1 MSLSKIGKVSNA
13 VKLLNTAATSGD
25 IATGISSLSNS
36 LRAAGNMSAGVNWI
50 SKYGK
55 VLDSGIAYQALKQAF
70 PEESLTEDMLAKIGY
85 TANGAGKVG
94 NASKFSSVGST
105 FAGLGTFL
113 KSIWPVLAVVGGIAA
128 GTAAWKWADDKF
140 TITKATAKKHSDE
153 SAQAYQNAKTEL
165 STKQSQYDTNQDRI
179 HELRA
184 TQNRTSDE
192 NAELSQLTKE
202 NSLLGTQVSVQK
214 KLVDAKAQQQ
224 AIDADM
230 NLNKKYTTTCDSQW
244 GYTPLILC
252 KTTSSSTLPREYSI
266 QNNSDCW
273 EDYVYPTIK
282 VSPKSHGIITIKN
295 KTDNGRTMKI
305 NALKSD
311 DFYIDCRNLKI
322 YDITKSIVS
331 FEDLGIEDIDD
342 IYWPR
347 LAYGENIFEF
357 TGDAT
362 FEISYREPRKVGAFA

>member
-1 MSLSKIGKVSNA
+1 
-13 VKLLNTAATSGD
+13 
-25 IATGISSLSNS
+25 
-36 LRAAGNMSAGVNWI
+36 
-50 SKYGK
+50 
-55 VLDSGIAYQALKQAF
+55 
-70 PEESLTEDMLAKIGY
+70 MLQFEF
-85 TANGAGKVG
+85 NG
-94 NASKFSSVGST
+94 
-105 FAGLGTFL
+105 
-113 KSIWPVLAVVGGIAA
+113 
-128 GTAAWKWADDKF
+128 
-140 TITKATAKKHSDE
+140 H
-153 SAQAYQNAKTEL
+153 
-165 STKQSQYDTNQDRI
+165 
-179 HELRA
+179 
-184 TQNRTSDE
+184 TSDE
-192 NAELSQLTKE
+192 YGLIVTRIEENDTLVNRSLQLGEKNKYRPRENHFGTIYGDNYSFKMGVMRNPCRNKNVVPELKNGILKYDPTYTPYLDNGIIKFPMNYTADIKNGIIIPNDSDYLTSNNIRIINAWLTSPQYPRLLKFIGDDYFSEEIEFFATITEVSTEHASLPYELT
-202 NSLLGTQVSVQK
+202 
-214 KLVDAKAQQQ
+214 
-224 AIDADM
+224 
-230 NLNKKYTTTCDSQW
+230 YTVTCDSQW

-252 KTTSSSTLPREYSI
+252 KTTSSSTLTREYSI

-273 EDYVYPTIK
+273 EDYVYPIIK

-295 KTDNGRTMKI
+295 KTDNDRTMKI

>member
-1 MSLSKIGKVSNA
+1 
-13 VKLLNTAATSGD
+13 
-25 IATGISSLSNS
+25 
-36 LRAAGNMSAGVNWI
+36 
-50 SKYGK
+50 
-55 VLDSGIAYQALKQAF
+55 
-70 PEESLTEDMLAKIGY
+70 MLQFEF
-85 TANGAGKVG
+85 NG
-94 NASKFSSVGST
+94 
-105 FAGLGTFL
+105 
-113 KSIWPVLAVVGGIAA
+113 
-128 GTAAWKWADDKF
+128 
-140 TITKATAKKHSDE
+140 H
-153 SAQAYQNAKTEL
+153 
-165 STKQSQYDTNQDRI
+165 
-179 HELRA
+179 
-184 TQNRTSDE
+184 TSDE
-192 NAELSQLTKE
+192 YGLIVTRIEENDTLVNRSLQLGEKNKYRPKE
-202 NSLLGTQVSVQK
+202 NQFGTLYGDNYSFKMGVMRNPCRNKNVVPELKNGILRYDPTYTPYLDNGILKFSMNYTADIKNGIIIPNDSDYLTSNNIRIINAWLTSPQYPRLLKFIGDDYFSEEIEFFATITEVSTEHASLPYELT
-214 KLVDAKAQQQ
+214 
-224 AIDADM
+224 
-230 NLNKKYTTTCDSQW
+230 YTVTCDSQW

-252 KTTSSSTLPREYSI
+252 KITSSSTLTREYSI

-295 KTDNGRTMKI
+295 KTDNDGTMKI

>member
-1 MSLSKIGKVSNA
+1 
-13 VKLLNTAATSGD
+13 
-25 IATGISSLSNS
+25 
-36 LRAAGNMSAGVNWI
+36 
-50 SKYGK
+50 
-55 VLDSGIAYQALKQAF
+55 
-70 PEESLTEDMLAKIGY
+70 MLQFEF
-85 TANGAGKVG
+85 NG
-94 NASKFSSVGST
+94 
-105 FAGLGTFL
+105 
-113 KSIWPVLAVVGGIAA
+113 
-128 GTAAWKWADDKF
+128 
-140 TITKATAKKHSDE
+140 H
-153 SAQAYQNAKTEL
+153 
-165 STKQSQYDTNQDRI
+165 
-179 HELRA
+179 
-184 TQNRTSDE
+184 TSDE
-192 NAELSQLTKE
+192 YGLIVTRIEENDTLVNRSLQLGEKNKYRPKE
-202 NSLLGTQVSVQK
+202 NQFGTLYSDNYSFKMGVMRNPCRNKNVVPELKNGILKYDPTYTPYLDNGILKFSMNYTADIKNGIIIPNDSDYLTSNNIRIINAWLTSPQYPRLLKFIGDDYFSEEIEFFATITEVSTEHASLPYELT
-214 KLVDAKAQQQ
+214 
-224 AIDADM
+224 
-230 NLNKKYTTTCDSQW
+230 YTVTCDSQW

-252 KTTSSSTLPREYSI
+252 KTTSSSTLTREYSI

-295 KTDNGRTMKI
+295 KTDNNGTMRI
-305 NALKSD
+305 NALKND

>member
-1 MSLSKIGKVSNA
+1 
-13 VKLLNTAATSGD
+13 
-25 IATGISSLSNS
+25 
-36 LRAAGNMSAGVNWI
+36 
-50 SKYGK
+50 
-55 VLDSGIAYQALKQAF
+55 
-70 PEESLTEDMLAKIGY
+70 MLQFEF
-85 TANGAGKVG
+85 NG
-94 NASKFSSVGST
+94 
-105 FAGLGTFL
+105 
-113 KSIWPVLAVVGGIAA
+113 
-128 GTAAWKWADDKF
+128 
-140 TITKATAKKHSDE
+140 H
-153 SAQAYQNAKTEL
+153 
-165 STKQSQYDTNQDRI
+165 
-179 HELRA
+179 
-184 TQNRTSDE
+184 TSDE
-192 NAELSQLTKE
+192 YGLIVTRIEENDTLVNRSLQLGEKNKYRPKE
-202 NSLLGTQVSVQK
+202 NQFGTLYGDNYSFKMGVMRNPCRNKNVVPELKNGILKYDPTYTPYLDNGLLKFSMNYTADIKNGIIIPNDSDYLTSNNIRIINAWLTSPQYPRLLKFIGDDYFSEEIEFFATITEVSTEHASLPYELT
-214 KLVDAKAQQQ
+214 
-224 AIDADM
+224 
-230 NLNKKYTTTCDSQW
+230 YTVTCDSQW

-295 KTDNGRTMKI
+295 KTDNDRTMKI

-322 YDITKSIVS
+322 YDITNSIVS
-331 FEDLGIEDIDD
+331 FEDLGIENIDD

>member
-1 MSLSKIGKVSNA
+1 
-13 VKLLNTAATSGD
+13 
-25 IATGISSLSNS
+25 
-36 LRAAGNMSAGVNWI
+36 
-50 SKYGK
+50 
-55 VLDSGIAYQALKQAF
+55 
-70 PEESLTEDMLAKIGY
+70 MLQFEF
-85 TANGAGKVG
+85 NG
-94 NASKFSSVGST
+94 
-105 FAGLGTFL
+105 
-113 KSIWPVLAVVGGIAA
+113 
-128 GTAAWKWADDKF
+128 
-140 TITKATAKKHSDE
+140 H
-153 SAQAYQNAKTEL
+153 
-165 STKQSQYDTNQDRI
+165 
-179 HELRA
+179 
-184 TQNRTSDE
+184 TSDE
-192 NAELSQLTKE
+192 YGLIVTRIEENDTLVNRSLQLGEKNKYRPKE
-202 NSLLGTQVSVQK
+202 NQFGTLYSDNYSFKMGVMRNPCRNKNVVPELKNGILKYDPTYTPYLDNGILKFSMNYTADIKNGIIIPNDSDYLTSNNIRIINAWLTSPQYPRLLKFIGDDYFSEEIEFFATITEVSTEHASLPYELT
-214 KLVDAKAQQQ
+214 
-224 AIDADM
+224 
-230 NLNKKYTTTCDSQW
+230 YTVTCDSQW

-252 KTTSSSTLPREYSI
+252 KITSSSTLTREYSI

-282 VSPKSHGIITIKN
+282 VSPKSHGVITIKN
-295 KTDNGRTMKI
+295 KTDNDGTMKI

>member
-1 MSLSKIGKVSNA
+1 MGVMRNPCRNKNVVPELKN
-13 VKLLNTAATSGD
+13 
-25 IATGISSLSNS
+25 GIL
-36 LRAAGNMSAGVNWI
+36 
-50 SKYGK
+50 KYDPTYTPY
-55 VLDSGIAYQALKQAF
+55 LDNGILKF
-70 PEESLTEDMLAKIGY
+70 SMNY
-85 TANGAGKVG
+85 TADIKNGIIIPNDSDYLTSNNIRII
-94 NASKFSSVGST
+94 NAWLTSPQYPRLLKFIGDDYFSEEIEF
-105 FAGLGTFL
+105 FA
-113 KSIWPVLAVVGGIAA
+113 
-128 GTAAWKWADDKF
+128 
-140 TITKATAKKHSDE
+140 TITEVS
-153 SAQAYQNAKTEL
+153 TEHASL
-165 STKQSQYDTNQDRI
+165 PY
-179 HELRA
+179 EL
-184 TQNRTSDE
+184 T
-192 NAELSQLTKE
+192 
-202 NSLLGTQVSVQK
+202 
-214 KLVDAKAQQQ
+214 
-224 AIDADM
+224 
-230 NLNKKYTTTCDSQW
+230 YTVTCDSQW

>member
-1 MSLSKIGKVSNA
+1 MYDIKNGIIIPNDSDYLTSNNIRIINAWLTSPQYPRLLKFIGDDYFS
-13 VKLLNTAATSGD
+13 
-25 IATGISSLSNS
+25 
-36 LRAAGNMSAGVNWI
+36 
-50 SKYGK
+50 
-55 VLDSGIAYQALKQAF
+55 
-70 PEESLTEDMLAKIGY
+70 EEIE
-85 TANGAGKVG
+85 
-94 NASKFSSVGST
+94 F
-105 FAGLGTFL
+105 FA
-113 KSIWPVLAVVGGIAA
+113 
-128 GTAAWKWADDKF
+128 
-140 TITKATAKKHSDE
+140 TITEVS
-153 SAQAYQNAKTEL
+153 TEHASL
-165 STKQSQYDTNQDRI
+165 PY
-179 HELRA
+179 EL
-184 TQNRTSDE
+184 T
-192 NAELSQLTKE
+192 
-202 NSLLGTQVSVQK
+202 
-214 KLVDAKAQQQ
+214 
-224 AIDADM
+224 
-230 NLNKKYTTTCDSQW
+230 YTVTCDSQW

-252 KTTSSSTLPREYSI
+252 KTTSSSTLTREYSI

-295 KTDNGRTMKI
+295 KTDNDGTMKI

>member
-1 MSLSKIGKVSNA
+1 MTRIEENDTLVNRSLQLGEKNKYRPKENQFGT
-13 VKLLNTAATSGD
+13 LYGD
-25 IATGISSLSNS
+25 NYSFKMGVMRNPCRNKNVVPELKNGIL
-36 LRAAGNMSAGVNWI
+36 
-50 SKYGK
+50 KYDPTYTPY
-55 VLDSGIAYQALKQAF
+55 LDNGILKF
-70 PEESLTEDMLAKIGY
+70 SMNY
-85 TANGAGKVG
+85 TADIKNGIPNDSDYLTSNNIRII
-94 NASKFSSVGST
+94 NAWLTSPQYPRLLKFIGDDYFSEEIEF
-105 FAGLGTFL
+105 FA
-113 KSIWPVLAVVGGIAA
+113 
-128 GTAAWKWADDKF
+128 
-140 TITKATAKKHSDE
+140 TITEVS
-153 SAQAYQNAKTEL
+153 TEHASL
-165 STKQSQYDTNQDRI
+165 PY
-179 HELRA
+179 EL
-184 TQNRTSDE
+184 T
-192 NAELSQLTKE
+192 
-202 NSLLGTQVSVQK
+202 
-214 KLVDAKAQQQ
+214 
-224 AIDADM
+224 
-230 NLNKKYTTTCDSQW
+230 YTVTCDSQW

-295 KTDNGRTMKI
+295 KTDNDRTMKI

-322 YDITKSIVS
+322 YDITNSIVS

>member
-1 MSLSKIGKVSNA
+1 
-13 VKLLNTAATSGD
+13 
-25 IATGISSLSNS
+25 
-36 LRAAGNMSAGVNWI
+36 
-50 SKYGK
+50 
-55 VLDSGIAYQALKQAF
+55 
-70 PEESLTEDMLAKIGY
+70 MLQFEF
-85 TANGAGKVG
+85 NG
-94 NASKFSSVGST
+94 
-105 FAGLGTFL
+105 
-113 KSIWPVLAVVGGIAA
+113 
-128 GTAAWKWADDKF
+128 
-140 TITKATAKKHSDE
+140 H
-153 SAQAYQNAKTEL
+153 
-165 STKQSQYDTNQDRI
+165 
-179 HELRA
+179 
-184 TQNRTSDE
+184 TSDE
-192 NAELSQLTKE
+192 YGLIVTRIEENDTLVNRSLQLGEKNKYRPKE
-202 NSLLGTQVSVQK
+202 NQFGTLYSDNYSFKMGVMRNPCRNKNVVPELKNGILKYDSTYTPYFDIGILKFSMNYTGDIKNGIIIPNDSDYLTSNNIRIINAWLTSPQYPRLLKFIGDDYFSEEIEFFATITEVSTEHASLPYELT
-214 KLVDAKAQQQ
+214 
-224 AIDADM
+224 
-230 NLNKKYTTTCDSQW
+230 YTVTCDSQW

-295 KTDNGRTMKI
+295 KTDNDRTMKI

-322 YDITKSIVS
+322 YDITNSIVS
-331 FEDLGIEDIDD
+331 FEDLGIENIDD

>member
-1 MSLSKIGKVSNA
+1 
-13 VKLLNTAATSGD
+13 
-25 IATGISSLSNS
+25 
-36 LRAAGNMSAGVNWI
+36 
-50 SKYGK
+50 
-55 VLDSGIAYQALKQAF
+55 
-70 PEESLTEDMLAKIGY
+70 MLQFEF
-85 TANGAGKVG
+85 NG
-94 NASKFSSVGST
+94 
-105 FAGLGTFL
+105 
-113 KSIWPVLAVVGGIAA
+113 
-128 GTAAWKWADDKF
+128 
-140 TITKATAKKHSDE
+140 H
-153 SAQAYQNAKTEL
+153 
-165 STKQSQYDTNQDRI
+165 
-179 HELRA
+179 
-184 TQNRTSDE
+184 TSDE
-192 NAELSQLTKE
+192 YGLIVTRIEENDTLVNRSLQLGEKNKYRPKE
-202 NSLLGTQVSVQK
+202 NQFGTLYSDNYSFKMGVMRNPCRNKNVVPELKNGILKYDPTYTPYLDNGIIKFPMNYTADIKNGIIIPNDSDYLTSNNIRIINAWLTSPQYPRLLKFIGDDYFSEEIEFFATITEVSTEHASLPYELT
-214 KLVDAKAQQQ
+214 
-224 AIDADM
+224 
-230 NLNKKYTTTCDSQW
+230 YTVTCDSQW

-252 KTTSSSTLPREYSI
+252 KTTSSSTLTREYSI

-295 KTDNGRTMKI
+295 KTDNNRTMKI

-362 FEISYREPRKVGAFA
+362 FEISYREPRKVGVFA

>member
-1 MSLSKIGKVSNA
+1 MTRIEENDTLVNRSLQLGEKNKYRPKENQFGT
-13 VKLLNTAATSGD
+13 LYGD
-25 IATGISSLSNS
+25 NYSFKMGVMRNPCRNKNVVPELKNGIL
-36 LRAAGNMSAGVNWI
+36 
-50 SKYGK
+50 KYNPTYTPY
-55 VLDSGIAYQALKQAF
+55 LDNGILKF
-70 PEESLTEDMLAKIGY
+70 SMNY
-85 TANGAGKVG
+85 TADIKNGIIIPNDSDYLTSNNIRII
-94 NASKFSSVGST
+94 NAWLTSPQYPRLLKFIGDDYFSEEIEF
-105 FAGLGTFL
+105 FA
-113 KSIWPVLAVVGGIAA
+113 
-128 GTAAWKWADDKF
+128 
-140 TITKATAKKHSDE
+140 TITEVS
-153 SAQAYQNAKTEL
+153 TEHASL
-165 STKQSQYDTNQDRI
+165 PY
-179 HELRA
+179 EL
-184 TQNRTSDE
+184 T
-192 NAELSQLTKE
+192 
-202 NSLLGTQVSVQK
+202 
-214 KLVDAKAQQQ
+214 
-224 AIDADM
+224 
-230 NLNKKYTTTCDSQW
+230 YTVTCDSQW

-347 LAYGENIFEF
+347 LAYGETLI
-357 TGDAT
+357 
-362 FEISYREPRKVGAFA
+362 VGYT

>member
-1 MSLSKIGKVSNA
+1 
-13 VKLLNTAATSGD
+13 
-25 IATGISSLSNS
+25 
-36 LRAAGNMSAGVNWI
+36 
-50 SKYGK
+50 
-55 VLDSGIAYQALKQAF
+55 
-70 PEESLTEDMLAKIGY
+70 MLQFEF
-85 TANGAGKVG
+85 NG
-94 NASKFSSVGST
+94 
-105 FAGLGTFL
+105 
-113 KSIWPVLAVVGGIAA
+113 
-128 GTAAWKWADDKF
+128 
-140 TITKATAKKHSDE
+140 H
-153 SAQAYQNAKTEL
+153 
-165 STKQSQYDTNQDRI
+165 
-179 HELRA
+179 
-184 TQNRTSDE
+184 TSDE
-192 NAELSQLTKE
+192 YGLIVTRIEENDTLVNRSLQLGEKNKYRPKE
-202 NSLLGTQVSVQK
+202 NQFGTLYSDNYSFKMGVMRNPCRNKNVVPELKNGILKYDPTYTPYLDNGIIKFPMNYTADIKNGIIIPNDSDYLTSNNIRIINAWLTSPQYPRLLKFIGDDYFSEEIEFFATITEVSTEHASLPYELT
-214 KLVDAKAQQQ
+214 
-224 AIDADM
+224 
-230 NLNKKYTTTCDSQW
+230 YTVTCDSQW

-252 KTTSSSTLPREYSI
+252 KTTSSSTLTREYSI

-273 EDYVYPTIK
+273 EDYVYPIIK

-295 KTDNGRTMKI
+295 KTDNDRTMKI

>member
-1 MSLSKIGKVSNA
+1 
-13 VKLLNTAATSGD
+13 
-25 IATGISSLSNS
+25 
-36 LRAAGNMSAGVNWI
+36 
-50 SKYGK
+50 
-55 VLDSGIAYQALKQAF
+55 
-70 PEESLTEDMLAKIGY
+70 MLQFEF
-85 TANGAGKVG
+85 NG
-94 NASKFSSVGST
+94 
-105 FAGLGTFL
+105 
-113 KSIWPVLAVVGGIAA
+113 
-128 GTAAWKWADDKF
+128 
-140 TITKATAKKHSDE
+140 H
-153 SAQAYQNAKTEL
+153 
-165 STKQSQYDTNQDRI
+165 
-179 HELRA
+179 
-184 TQNRTSDE
+184 TSDE
-192 NAELSQLTKE
+192 YGLIVTRIEENDTLVNRSLQLGEKNKYRPKE
-202 NSLLGTQVSVQK
+202 NQFGTLYSDNYSFKMGVMRNPCRNKNVVPELKNGILRYDPTYTPYLDNGILKFSMNYTADIKNGIIIPNDSDYLTSNNIRIINAWLTSPQYPRLLKFIGDDYFSEEIEFFATITEVSTEHASLPYELT
-214 KLVDAKAQQQ
+214 
-224 AIDADM
+224 
-230 NLNKKYTTTCDSQW
+230 YTVTCDSQW

-252 KTTSSSTLPREYSI
+252 KTTSSSTLTKEYSI

-295 KTDNGRTMKI
+295 KTDNDRTMKI
-305 NALKSD
+305 NALKSN

>member
-1 MSLSKIGKVSNA
+1 
-13 VKLLNTAATSGD
+13 
-25 IATGISSLSNS
+25 
-36 LRAAGNMSAGVNWI
+36 
-50 SKYGK
+50 
-55 VLDSGIAYQALKQAF
+55 
-70 PEESLTEDMLAKIGY
+70 MLQFEF
-85 TANGAGKVG
+85 NG
-94 NASKFSSVGST
+94 
-105 FAGLGTFL
+105 
-113 KSIWPVLAVVGGIAA
+113 
-128 GTAAWKWADDKF
+128 
-140 TITKATAKKHSDE
+140 H
-153 SAQAYQNAKTEL
+153 
-165 STKQSQYDTNQDRI
+165 
-179 HELRA
+179 
-184 TQNRTSDE
+184 TSDE
-192 NAELSQLTKE
+192 YGLIVTRIEENDTLVNRSLQLGEKNKYRPKE
-202 NSLLGTQVSVQK
+202 NQFGTLYGDNYSFKMGVMRNPCRNKNVVPELKNGILKFSMNYTADIKNGIIIPNDSDYLTSNNIRIINAWLTSPQYPRLLKFIGDDYFSEEIEFFATITEVSTEHASLPYELT
-214 KLVDAKAQQQ
+214 
-224 AIDADM
+224 
-230 NLNKKYTTTCDSQW
+230 YTVTCDSQW

-295 KTDNGRTMKI
+295 KTDNDRTMKI

-322 YDITKSIVS
+322 YDITNSIVS

>member
-1 MSLSKIGKVSNA
+1 
-13 VKLLNTAATSGD
+13 
-25 IATGISSLSNS
+25 
-36 LRAAGNMSAGVNWI
+36 
-50 SKYGK
+50 
-55 VLDSGIAYQALKQAF
+55 
-70 PEESLTEDMLAKIGY
+70 MLQFEF
-85 TANGAGKVG
+85 NG
-94 NASKFSSVGST
+94 
-105 FAGLGTFL
+105 
-113 KSIWPVLAVVGGIAA
+113 
-128 GTAAWKWADDKF
+128 
-140 TITKATAKKHSDE
+140 H
-153 SAQAYQNAKTEL
+153 
-165 STKQSQYDTNQDRI
+165 
-179 HELRA
+179 
-184 TQNRTSDE
+184 TSDE
-192 NAELSQLTKE
+192 YGLIVTRIEENDTLVNRSLQLGEKNKYRPKE
-202 NSLLGTQVSVQK
+202 NQFGTLYGDNYSFKMGVMRNPCRNKNVVSELKNGILKYDSTYTPYLDNGILKFSMNYTADIKNGIIIPNDSDYLTSNNIRIINAWLTSPQYPRLLKFIGDDYFSEEIEFFATITEVSTEHASLPYELT
-214 KLVDAKAQQQ
+214 
-224 AIDADM
+224 
-230 NLNKKYTTTCDSQW
+230 YTVTCDSQW

-252 KTTSSSTLPREYSI
+252 KTTSSSTLTREYSI

-295 KTDNGRTMKI
+295 KTDNDGTMKI

>member
-1 MSLSKIGKVSNA
+1 
-13 VKLLNTAATSGD
+13 
-25 IATGISSLSNS
+25 
-36 LRAAGNMSAGVNWI
+36 
-50 SKYGK
+50 
-55 VLDSGIAYQALKQAF
+55 
-70 PEESLTEDMLAKIGY
+70 MLQFEF
-85 TANGAGKVG
+85 NG
-94 NASKFSSVGST
+94 
-105 FAGLGTFL
+105 
-113 KSIWPVLAVVGGIAA
+113 
-128 GTAAWKWADDKF
+128 
-140 TITKATAKKHSDE
+140 H
-153 SAQAYQNAKTEL
+153 
-165 STKQSQYDTNQDRI
+165 
-179 HELRA
+179 
-184 TQNRTSDE
+184 TSDE
-192 NAELSQLTKE
+192 YGLIVTRIEENDTLVNRSLQLGEKNKYRPKE
-202 NSLLGTQVSVQK
+202 NQFGTLYSDNYSFKMGVMRNPCRNKNVVPELKNGILRYDPTYTPYLDNGILKFSMNYTADIKNGIIIPNDSDYLTSNNIRIINAWLTSPQYPRLLKFIGDNYFSEEIEFFATITEVSTEHTSLPYELT
-214 KLVDAKAQQQ
+214 
-224 AIDADM
+224 
-230 NLNKKYTTTCDSQW
+230 YTVTCDSQW

-252 KTTSSSTLPREYSI
+252 KTTSSSTLTREYSI

-295 KTDNGRTMKI
+295 KTDNDRTMKI

-362 FEISYREPRKVGAFA
+362 FEISYREPRKVGTFA

>member
-1 MSLSKIGKVSNA
+1 
-13 VKLLNTAATSGD
+13 
-25 IATGISSLSNS
+25 
-36 LRAAGNMSAGVNWI
+36 
-50 SKYGK
+50 
-55 VLDSGIAYQALKQAF
+55 
-70 PEESLTEDMLAKIGY
+70 MLQFEF
-85 TANGAGKVG
+85 NG
-94 NASKFSSVGST
+94 
-105 FAGLGTFL
+105 
-113 KSIWPVLAVVGGIAA
+113 
-128 GTAAWKWADDKF
+128 
-140 TITKATAKKHSDE
+140 H
-153 SAQAYQNAKTEL
+153 
-165 STKQSQYDTNQDRI
+165 
-179 HELRA
+179 
-184 TQNRTSDE
+184 TSDE
-192 NAELSQLTKE
+192 YGLIVTRIEENDTLVNRSLQLGEKNKYRPKE
-202 NSLLGTQVSVQK
+202 NQFGTLYGDNYSFKMGVMRNPCRNKNVVPELKNGILKYDSTYTPYLDNEILKFSMNYTADIKNGIIIPNDSDYLTSNNIRIINAWLTSPQYPRLLKFIGDDYFSEEIEFFATITEVSTEHASLPYELT
-214 KLVDAKAQQQ
+214 
-224 AIDADM
+224 
-230 NLNKKYTTTCDSQW
+230 YTVTCDSQW

-295 KTDNGRTMKI
+295 KTDNDRTMKI

-322 YDITKSIVS
+322 YDITNSIVS
-331 FEDLGIEDIDD
+331 FEDLGIENIDD

>member
-1 MSLSKIGKVSNA
+1 
-13 VKLLNTAATSGD
+13 
-25 IATGISSLSNS
+25 
-36 LRAAGNMSAGVNWI
+36 
-50 SKYGK
+50 
-55 VLDSGIAYQALKQAF
+55 
-70 PEESLTEDMLAKIGY
+70 MLQFEF
-85 TANGAGKVG
+85 NG
-94 NASKFSSVGST
+94 
-105 FAGLGTFL
+105 
-113 KSIWPVLAVVGGIAA
+113 
-128 GTAAWKWADDKF
+128 
-140 TITKATAKKHSDE
+140 H
-153 SAQAYQNAKTEL
+153 
-165 STKQSQYDTNQDRI
+165 
-179 HELRA
+179 
-184 TQNRTSDE
+184 TSDE
-192 NAELSQLTKE
+192 YGLIVTRIEENDTLVNRSLQLGEKNKYRPKE
-202 NSLLGTQVSVQK
+202 NQFGTLYGDNYSFKMGVMRNPCRNKNVVPELKNGILRYDPIYTPYLDNGILKFSMNYTADIKNGIIIPNDSDYLTSNRIINAWLTSPQYPRLLKFIGDDYFSEEIEFFATITEVSTEHASLPYELT
-214 KLVDAKAQQQ
+214 
-224 AIDADM
+224 
-230 NLNKKYTTTCDSQW
+230 YTVTCDSQW

>member
-1 MSLSKIGKVSNA
+1 
-13 VKLLNTAATSGD
+13 
-25 IATGISSLSNS
+25 
-36 LRAAGNMSAGVNWI
+36 
-50 SKYGK
+50 
-55 VLDSGIAYQALKQAF
+55 
-70 PEESLTEDMLAKIGY
+70 MLQFEF
-85 TANGAGKVG
+85 NG
-94 NASKFSSVGST
+94 
-105 FAGLGTFL
+105 
-113 KSIWPVLAVVGGIAA
+113 
-128 GTAAWKWADDKF
+128 
-140 TITKATAKKHSDE
+140 H
-153 SAQAYQNAKTEL
+153 
-165 STKQSQYDTNQDRI
+165 
-179 HELRA
+179 
-184 TQNRTSDE
+184 TSDE
-192 NAELSQLTKE
+192 YGLIVTRIEENDTLVNRSLQLGEKNKYRPKE
-202 NSLLGTQVSVQK
+202 NQFGTLYSDNYSFKMGVMRNPCRNKNVVPELKNGILKYDPTYTPYLDNGIIKFPMNYTADIKNGIIIPNDSDYLTSNNIRIINAWLTSPQYPRLLKFIGDDYFSEEIEFFATITEVSTEHASLPYELT
-214 KLVDAKAQQQ
+214 
-224 AIDADM
+224 
-230 NLNKKYTTTCDSQW
+230 YTVTCDSQW

-252 KTTSSSTLPREYSI
+252 KITSSSTLTREYSI

-295 KTDNGRTMKI
+295 KTDNDRTMKI

-331 FEDLGIEDIDD
+331 FEDLGIEDIDN

>member
-1 MSLSKIGKVSNA
+1 
-13 VKLLNTAATSGD
+13 
-25 IATGISSLSNS
+25 
-36 LRAAGNMSAGVNWI
+36 
-50 SKYGK
+50 
-55 VLDSGIAYQALKQAF
+55 
-70 PEESLTEDMLAKIGY
+70 MLQFEF
-85 TANGAGKVG
+85 NG
-94 NASKFSSVGST
+94 
-105 FAGLGTFL
+105 
-113 KSIWPVLAVVGGIAA
+113 
-128 GTAAWKWADDKF
+128 
-140 TITKATAKKHSDE
+140 H
-153 SAQAYQNAKTEL
+153 
-165 STKQSQYDTNQDRI
+165 
-179 HELRA
+179 
-184 TQNRTSDE
+184 TSDE
-192 NAELSQLTKE
+192 YGLIVTRIEENDTLVNRSLQLGEKNKYRPKE
-202 NSLLGTQVSVQK
+202 NQFGTLYGDNYSFKMGVMRNPCRNKNVVPELKNGILKYDSTYTPYLDNGILKFSMNYTADIKNGIIIPNDSDYLTSNNIRIINAWLTSPQYPRLLKFIGDDYFSEGIEFFATITEVSTEHASLPYELT
-214 KLVDAKAQQQ
+214 
-224 AIDADM
+224 
-230 NLNKKYTTTCDSQW
+230 YTVTCDSQW

-295 KTDNGRTMKI
+295 KTDNDRTMKI

-322 YDITKSIVS
+322 YDITNSIVS
-331 FEDLGIEDIDD
+331 FEDLGIENIDD